1 MLDVS
6 ISIDCEKYSLS
17 YYFVYKKII
26 AHRLGW
32 KDNCETETAKNSQED
47 EQEGIYFSRYLL
59 GIELI
64 RFCTARKV

>member
-1 MLDVS
+1 M
-6 ISIDCEKYSLS
+6 
-17 YYFVYKKII
+17 I